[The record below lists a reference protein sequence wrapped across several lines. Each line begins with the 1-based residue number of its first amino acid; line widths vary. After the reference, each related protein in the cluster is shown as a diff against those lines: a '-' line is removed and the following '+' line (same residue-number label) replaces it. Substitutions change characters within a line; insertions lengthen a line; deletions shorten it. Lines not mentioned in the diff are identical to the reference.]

1 MRRIHDEYRDL
12 WARMG
17 EHPKLRAFTVALLA
31 AYLLTAAIGG
41 MI

>member
-17 EHPKLRAFTVALLA
+17 EHPKLRALTLA
-31 AYLLTAAIGG
+31 ALAVYLLTAAIVGA
-41 MI
+41 M